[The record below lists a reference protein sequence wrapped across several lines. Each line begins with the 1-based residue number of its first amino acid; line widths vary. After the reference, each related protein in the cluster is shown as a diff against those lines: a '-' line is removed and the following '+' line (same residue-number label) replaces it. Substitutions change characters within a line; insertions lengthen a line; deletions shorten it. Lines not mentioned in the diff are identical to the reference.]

1 MYTNLK
7 REPEGEVKYYIIIWH
22 NISISGMVIGLF
34 FPFGRKLDSNVNSGN
49 ITYRI
54 SLITILLCCVF
65 SLIYLFP
72 FAEKE
77 DTDSDSG
84 NMTFWYYSNPEAV
97 LELYHLPVAILLLL
111 F

>member
-7 REPEGEVKYYIIIWH
+7 RKPIGEVKYYIIVWR
-22 NISISGMVIGLF
+22 NTSISGMVIRLF

-65 SLIYLFP
+65 SLISLFT

-77 DTDSDSG
+77 GTDSDSG
-84 NMTFWYYSNPEAV
+84 NMTFW
-97 LELYHLPVAILLLL
+97 
-111 F
+111 